1 MKQKQVL
8 RNYKKKRSG
17 RIVSF
22 KIVNYAILHLATLA
36 VFLLL
41 LASCTTI
48 NENKAN
54 LILDFS
60 SPYGAKTLL
69 PDIDMTPAGYDI
81 SGTGPNGDTFNF
93 NNAQPPIMASNL
105 EPGDWTITVNGKNSA
120 GTIIAMGEQTTTLFP
135 GQSQSVDI
143 TITPVEGYGSLDLTL
158 FWTASDTIDPSIT
171 AELVPDTGSSI
182 PLTFNIAPPGTAAY
196 TGSGIPTGYYTLV
209 VQLIDSGTLTMGAVE
224 VVRVVDGQTT
234 SGAFEFYDINQI
246 GGSIQVN
253 ITPIMNDPITV
264 IMSSQIAEFGVGGF
278 MTVESSVPPETGNV
292 VYVWYINGNS
302 VATGASYTTPT
313 DLAHGIYR
321 MDVTAFTTDGSRAGA
336 ATHTFRVLNLEPVDV
351 TLAWDPNTEP
361 DLAGY
366 NFYWG
371 YASRDYAFS
380 ADVGNFAEYTVTGLI
395 PGITYYFAVT
405 AYDTEDLESDY
416 SDEVVYTIP
425 IP

>member
-1 MKQKQVL
+1 MHQKPAFQIF
-8 RNYKKKRSG
+8 KKKRPG

-22 KIVNYAILHLATLA
+22 KVVPFAVLG
-36 VFLLL
+36 VFLLI

-48 NENKAN
+48 NENKAQLVLN
-54 LILDFS
+54 VS

-69 PDIDMTPAGYDI
+69 PAIDMTPAGYDI

-93 NNAQPPIMASNL
+93 TSAQPPIMASNL

-143 TITPVEGYGSLDLTL
+143 TVTPVEGYGSLDLTL
-158 FWTASDTIDPSIT
+158 FWTASETIDPSIS

-182 PLTFNIAPPGTAAY
+182 PLTFAIDPPGTATY
-196 TGSGIPTGYYTLV
+196 TGSDIPTGYYTLV
-209 VQLIDSGTLTMGAVE
+209 VQLIDSGVLTMGAVE
-224 VVRVVDGQTT
+224 VVRIVDGQTT
-234 SGAFEFYDINQI
+234 SGTFEFYDINQL

-253 ITPIMNDPITV
+253 ITPVMNDPIAVT
-264 IMSSQIAEFGVGGF
+264 MSGQIAEFGVGGF
-278 MTVESSVPPETGNV
+278 MTVDAIVPPETGNV
-292 VYVWYINGNS
+292 VYVWFINGNS

-313 DLAHGIYR
+313 DLAPGVYR
-321 MDVTAFTTDGSRAGA
+321 IDVTAFTTDGSRAGS
-336 ATHTFRVLNLEPVDV
+336 ATYTFRVLNLDPVNV

-371 YASRDYAFS
+371 YTSRDYAFS
-380 ADVGNFAEYTVTGLI
+380 ADVGNVTQYTVTGLI